1 MSGLHREWS
10 LNVVPLHVSIKDRTI
25 VGHHVV
31 KTLQYWPHTLVSL
44 IPMPFHYGNGQPRI
58 WSGEMARA
66 VCTHPLKPLGRHREE
81 EYCILGWRE
90 PIHVLE
96 DPSEGW
102 YM

>member
-44 IPMPFHYGNGQPRI
+44 IPCQFYYEKGQPCTGSGDTVRVACTYSMI
-58 WSGEMARA
+58 SSRTNDVGRWSTMLSGSARP
-66 VCTHPLKPLGRHREE
+66 V
-81 EYCILGWRE
+81 
-90 PIHVLE
+90 HVLE
-96 DPSEGW
+96 DLCEG
-102 YM
+102 